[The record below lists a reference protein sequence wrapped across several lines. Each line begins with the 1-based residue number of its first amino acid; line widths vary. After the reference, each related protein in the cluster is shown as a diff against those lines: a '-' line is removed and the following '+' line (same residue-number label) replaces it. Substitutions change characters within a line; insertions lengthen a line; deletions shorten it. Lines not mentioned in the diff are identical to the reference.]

1 MGASERNEQARGAF
15 RERLKSLDPKKLVFV
30 DESGTNITLAP
41 LYGWAPK
48 GERVYGKAPRNWEK
62 NVTLIASLSA
72 EGITAAMS
80 VEGATDG
87 AAFQTYIEHFL
98 LPTLKTGQIVVMD
111 NLQAHKSLKVRELI
125 EGAGAS
131 VLFLPSYSPDFSPIE
146 EAF

>member
-1 MGASERNEQARGAF
+1 
-15 RERLKSLDPKKLVFV
+15 
-30 DESGTNITLAP
+30 
-41 LYGWAPK
+41 
-48 GERVYGKAPRNWEK
+48 
-62 NVTLIASLSA
+62 
-72 EGITAAMS
+72 MS

-146 EAF
+146 ESL